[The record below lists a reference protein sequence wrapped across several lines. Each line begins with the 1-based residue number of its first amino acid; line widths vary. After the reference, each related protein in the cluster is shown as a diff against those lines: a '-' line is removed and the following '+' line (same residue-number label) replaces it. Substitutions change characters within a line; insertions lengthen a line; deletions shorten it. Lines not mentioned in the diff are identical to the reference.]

1 MGTTICGGWSR
12 TRTGKGEDDGVS
24 REEGGPRS
32 VISEKSK
39 N

>member
-1 MGTTICGGWSR
+1 MGTTISGGWGR
-12 TRTGKGEDDGVS
+12 TRTGKGEGNGVS
-24 REEGGPRS
+24 REEGGRRS